1 MVDCDLLTVDV
12 DLTSLLCVQSI
23 SIDVDGPC
31 LIDTVP
37 EFFGV
42 IRSRLRGGTL
52 AVLSISSDFVVTH
65 FEISI
70 SEVVLNGVK
79 ALEGGLISIL

>member
-1 MVDCDLLTVDV
+1 MVYRDLLTVDV
-12 DLTSLLCVQSI
+12 NLTSLLCVQSI

-37 EFFGV
+37 GFFGV

-52 AVLSISSDFVVTH
+52 AVLSISSESVVTH

-70 SEVVLNGVK
+70 TEVVLDRVE
-79 ALEGGLISIL
+79 ALKGSLISVL

>member
-12 DLTSLLCVQSI
+12 DLTSLLSVQSI
-23 SIDVDGPC
+23 SIDVDGAG
-31 LIDTVP
+31 LINAVS

-52 AVLSISSDFVVTH
+52 AVLSISAEFVVTH

-70 SEVVLNGVK
+70 SEVVLDSVK